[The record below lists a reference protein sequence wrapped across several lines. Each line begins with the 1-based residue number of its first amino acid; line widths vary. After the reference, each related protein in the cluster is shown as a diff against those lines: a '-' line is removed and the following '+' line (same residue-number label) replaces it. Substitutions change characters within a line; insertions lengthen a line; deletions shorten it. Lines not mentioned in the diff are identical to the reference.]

1 MTGIKF
7 ELPRRLAPFLHHPF
21 FRSAN
26 SVRSVAKSD
35 SPIRITYKYL
45 LTITLICATLQ
56 YDSPPHTFP
65 AHFPPCNPCRISSL
79 RTPVFHRPATTRF
92 QATSTL
98 FKKHGGYTPQKRTP
112 GETLRRANPKMGPL
126 HPFRLSGPAPRLHP
140 IPLHHNH
147 SAPVAPQSL
156 SMYSLLLHF
165 QRARRLG
172 PRFGSALGQ
181 G

>member
-1 MTGIKF
+1 VTGI
-7 ELPRRLAPFLHHPF
+7 ELDQPRHLVPFVHPF

-26 SVRSVAKSD
+26 SVRTAVKSD
-35 SPIRITYKYL
+35 STIRITHKYL
-45 LTITLICATLQ
+45 LTITPICATLQ
-56 YDSPPHTFP
+56 HDSPPHTFP
-65 AHFPPCNPCRISSL
+65 ANFPPCNPCRISSL

-92 QATSTL
+92 QATSPL

-112 GETLRRANPKMGPL
+112 GETLRRENPKMEPL
-126 HPFRLSGPAPRLHP
+126 HPFRLPGPGPRLHP
-140 IPLHHNH
+140 IPLHRNH

-172 PRFGSALGQ
+172 PRFGSPLGQ